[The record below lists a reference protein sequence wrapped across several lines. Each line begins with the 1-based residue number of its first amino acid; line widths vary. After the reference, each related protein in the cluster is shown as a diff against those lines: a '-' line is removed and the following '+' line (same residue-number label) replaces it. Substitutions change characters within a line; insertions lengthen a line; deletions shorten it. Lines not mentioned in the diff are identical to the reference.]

1 MDIYLAAR
9 FSRYPEM
16 QEYAHCLTSRGH
28 TVTSRWIRGD
38 HEVRAHGQAEHP
50 PWHAVWAHEDMEDLM
65 RAHMVVSFTEAPGD
79 VPGRSRG
86 GRHIEMG
93 MALATQK
100 RCVIV
105 GYREN
110 VFHWLEQVEFFA
122 TWPAFL
128 ASLPAV
134 ADTRDC

>member
-1 MDIYLAAR
+1 
-9 FSRYPEM
+9 
-16 QEYAHCLTSRGH
+16 
-28 TVTSRWIRGD
+28 
-38 HEVRAHGQAEHP
+38 
-50 PWHAVWAHEDMEDLM
+50 
-65 RAHMVVSFTEAPGD
+65 
-79 VPGRSRG
+79 
-86 GRHIEMG
+86 MG